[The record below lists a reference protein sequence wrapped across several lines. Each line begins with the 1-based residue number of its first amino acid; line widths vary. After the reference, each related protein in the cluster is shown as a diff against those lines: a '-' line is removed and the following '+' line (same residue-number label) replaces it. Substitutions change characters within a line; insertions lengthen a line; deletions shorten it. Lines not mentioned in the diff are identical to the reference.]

1 MRNRAPAA
9 LFVLAAWLM
18 PACVWPETSP
28 LAFVRENVG
37 HVVAVLENPDL
48 RGEERRS
55 QRYAELSRITD
66 AFFNAT
72 ELARRALGQ
81 RWRMLSGTEQQE
93 FTQLFL
99 ELIKQTYLDKLDAY
113 NNNGITYD
121 QEILQSPTQAE
132 VLLTVATDK
141 GPLRVEI
148 ALIRDANG
156 WRAFDVTVE
165 NISLVRNFRT
175 QFQSILQS
183 HPPQY
188 LIRILK
194 EKVHGSAQ

>member
-1 MRNRAPAA
+1 MKNRAAI
-9 LFVLAAWLM
+9 LVVLATWLI
-18 PACVWPETSP
+18 PACVWAETSP
-28 LAFVRENVG
+28 LAFVRENVER
-37 HVVAVLENPDL
+37 VVAVLENPDL
-48 RGEERRS
+48 RGEARRS

-81 RWRMLSGTEQQE
+81 RWRMLSEAEQQE

-113 NNNGITYD
+113 NHSGITYD

-132 VLLTVATDK
+132 VALTVATDK

-148 ALIRDANG
+148 ALIQDTNG

-183 HPPQY
+183 NPPQY

>member
-81 RWRMLSGTEQQE
+81 RWRMFSGAEQQE

-99 ELIKQTYLDKLDAY
+99 ELIKQTYLGKLDAY

-121 QEILQSPTQAE
+121 QEIFQSPTQAE